1 MEVKLKEITEKKIG
15 FKIKSLND
23 SKRLSEIIANEIDL
37 EISYNTIRR
46 FFGVVKNVKASN
58 YTLDIMS
65 KFNGFDNYTDF
76 IVNYRLSNKWKQEF
90 EITKII
96 HKNEDD
102 KLLEYIENNLNQTRS
117 FNLKLIQIIRELLL
131 VGNFIL
137 ISKIFELEKM
147 YANNFNYDDKVLIGM
162 SIGQVLHLID
172 IKNEEFKE
180 LILNENFQ
188 DLVITIFVDYGNLKT
203 YYSKII
209 EIIHANSSRKNILE
223 FSKGILNLNIY
234 FNKKLNNSF
243 YSLKIEEDFH
253 PILKSRIFAQY
264 LLTDDNDIIHK
275 LTNYHK
281 TYQLKGYLEIEYLF
295 EIIFTSILTRKF
307 EVMKWIIEKVKQEED
322 YKFFYKYEHYN
333 NYLFMKLIYYTKTN
347 NLTKAVSFEQNFT
360 LQVYSKSYEKMALL
374 YYYIYKFHTDN
385 NLENLNAYKKL
396 AKKVNSS
403 FFTKRY
409 LLEYFN

>member
-58 YTLDIMS
+58 YTLDIVS

-102 KLLEYIENNLNQTRS
+102 KLLEYIENKLNQTRS

-131 VGNFIL
+131 VGNFNL
-137 ISKIFELEKM
+137 VRAIFEIDKM
-147 YANNFNYDDKVLIGM
+147 NAKNFNYDDTVLIGM
-162 SIGQVLHLID
+162 SIGHVLHLID
-172 IKNEEFKE
+172 IKNKEFNE

-275 LTNYHK
+275 LANYHK
-281 TYQLKGYLEIEYLF
+281 TYQMKGYLEIEYLF
-295 EIIFTSILTRKF
+295 EIIFTSIITRKF
-307 EVMKWIIEKVKQEED
+307 EVMKWIIEKVKEEED

-347 NLTKAVSFEQNFT
+347 NLTKAVFFEQNFT
-360 LQVYSKSYEKMALL
+360 LQVFSKSYEKMALL
-374 YYYIYKFHTDN
+374 YYYVYKFHTDN
-385 NLENLNAYKKL
+385 NLENLNAYTKL

>member
-58 YTLDIMS
+58 YTLDIVS

-102 KLLEYIENNLNQTRS
+102 KLLEYIENKLNQTRS

-131 VGNFIL
+131 VGNFNL
-137 ISKIFELEKM
+137 VRAIFEIDKM
-147 YANNFNYDDKVLIGM
+147 NAKNFNYDDTVLIGM
-162 SIGQVLHLID
+162 SIGHVIHLID
-172 IKNEEFKE
+172 IKNKEFNE

-223 FSKGILNLNIY
+223 FSKGILNLNLY
-234 FNKKLNNSF
+234 FNKKNN
-243 YSLKIEEDFH
+243 
-253 PILKSRIFAQY
+253 
-264 LLTDDNDIIHK
+264 
-275 LTNYHK
+275 
-281 TYQLKGYLEIEYLF
+281 
-295 EIIFTSILTRKF
+295 
-307 EVMKWIIEKVKQEED
+307 
-322 YKFFYKYEHYN
+322 
-333 NYLFMKLIYYTKTN
+333 
-347 NLTKAVSFEQNFT
+347 
-360 LQVYSKSYEKMALL
+360 
-374 YYYIYKFHTDN
+374 
-385 NLENLNAYKKL
+385 
-396 AKKVNSS
+396 
-403 FFTKRY
+403 
-409 LLEYFN
+409 

>member
-23 SKRLSEIIANEIDL
+23 SKRLSEIIANENDL

-58 YTLDIMS
+58 YTLDIVS

-90 EITKII
+90 EIIKII
-96 HKNEDD
+96 HENEDD

-131 VGNFIL
+131 VGNFNL
-137 ISKIFELEKM
+137 IRTIFQLDKM
-147 YANNFNYDDKVLIGM
+147 NANNFNYDDKVLIGM
-162 SIGQVLHLID
+162 SIGHVLHLID
-172 IKNEEFKE
+172 IKNKEFKQ

-209 EIIHANSSRKNILE
+209 EIIYANSSRKNILE
-223 FSKGILNLNIY
+223 FSKGILNLNLY
-234 FNKKLNNSF
+234 FNKTNNDLF
-243 YSLKIEEDFH
+243 YSLKEEKDFH
-253 PILKSRIFAQY
+253 PILKSRIFAQN
-264 LLTDDNDIIHK
+264 LLLNDKNIMYK
-275 LTNYHK
+275 LTTYHK
-281 TYQLKGYLEIEYLF
+281 KYQQKNYLEIEYLF

-333 NYLFMKLIYYTKTN
+333 NYLFMKLVYYTKE
-347 NLTKAVSFEQNFT
+347 KDHEKIISIDKSFT
-360 LQVYSKSYEKMALL
+360 LQGFSKSYEKMALM
-374 YYYIYKFHTDN
+374 YYNIYKYHT
-385 NLENLNAYKKL
+385 ENSKEYLNKYSKL
-396 AKKVNSS
+396 AEKVNPA
-403 FFTKRY
+403 FFTKKY

>member
-58 YTLDIMS
+58 YTLDVVS

-102 KLLEYIENNLNQTRS
+102 KLLEYIQNKLNQTRS

-131 VGNFIL
+131 VGNFNL
-137 ISKIFELEKM
+137 VRAIFEIDKM
-147 YANNFNYDDKVLIGM
+147 NAKNFNYDDTVLIGM
-162 SIGQVLHLID
+162 SIGHVIHLID
-172 IKNEEFKE
+172 IKNKEFNE

-275 LTNYHK
+275 LANYHK
-281 TYQLKGYLEIEYLF
+281 TYQMKGYLEIEYLF
-295 EIIFTSILTRKF
+295 EIIFTSIITRKF
-307 EVMKWIIEKVKQEED
+307 EVMKWIIEKVKEEED

-360 LQVYSKSYEKMALL
+360 LQVFSKSYEKMALL
-374 YYYIYKFHTDN
+374 YYYVYKFHTDN
-385 NLENLNAYKKL
+385 NLENLNAYTKL

>member
-1 MEVKLKEITEKKIG
+1 MEIKLKEITEKKIG

-58 YTLDIMS
+58 YTLDVVS

-102 KLLEYIENNLNQTRS
+102 KLLEYIENKLNQTRS

-131 VGNFIL
+131 VGNFNL
-137 ISKIFELEKM
+137 VRAIFEIDKM
-147 YANNFNYDDKVLIGM
+147 NAKNFNYDDTVLIGM
-162 SIGQVLHLID
+162 SIGHVLHLID
-172 IKNEEFKE
+172 IKNKEFNE

-275 LTNYHK
+275 LANYHK

-295 EIIFTSILTRKF
+295 EIIFTSIITRKF
-307 EVMKWIIEKVKQEED
+307 EVMKWIIEKVKEEED

-333 NYLFMKLIYYTKTN
+333 NYLFMKLIYYTKAN

-360 LQVYSKSYEKMALL
+360 LQVFSKSYEKMALL
-374 YYYIYKFHTDN
+374 YYYVYKFHTDN
-385 NLENLNAYKKL
+385 NLENLNAYTKL

>member
-58 YTLDIMS
+58 YTLDIVS

-102 KLLEYIENNLNQTRS
+102 KLLEYIENKLNQTRS

-131 VGNFIL
+131 VGNFNL
-137 ISKIFELEKM
+137 VRAIFEIDKM
-147 YANNFNYDDKVLIGM
+147 NAKNFNYDDTVLIGM
-162 SIGQVLHLID
+162 SIGHVLHLID
-172 IKNEEFKE
+172 IKNKEFNE

-264 LLTDDNDIIHK
+264 LLTDHNDIIHK
-275 LTNYHK
+275 LANYHK
-281 TYQLKGYLEIEYLF
+281 TYQMKGYLEIEYLF
-295 EIIFTSILTRKF
+295 EIIFTSIITRKF
-307 EVMKWIIEKVKQEED
+307 EVMKWIIEKVKEEED

-360 LQVYSKSYEKMALL
+360 LQVFSKSYEKMALL
-374 YYYIYKFHTDN
+374 YYYVYKFHTDN
-385 NLENLNAYKKL
+385 NLENLNAYTKL
-396 AKKVNSS
+396 AKKVN
-403 FFTKRY
+403 
-409 LLEYFN
+409 

>member
-58 YTLDIMS
+58 YTLDIVS

-102 KLLEYIENNLNQTRS
+102 KLLEYVENKLNQTRS

-131 VGNFIL
+131 VGNFNL
-137 ISKIFELEKM
+137 VRAIFEIDKM
-147 YANNFNYDDKVLIGM
+147 NAKNFNYDDTVLIGM
-162 SIGQVLHLID
+162 SIGHVLHLID
-172 IKNEEFKE
+172 IKNKEFNE

-275 LTNYHK
+275 LANYHK
-281 TYQLKGYLEIEYLF
+281 TYQMKGYLEIEYLF
-295 EIIFTSILTRKF
+295 EIIFTSIITRKF
-307 EVMKWIIEKVKQEED
+307 EVMKWIIEKVKEEED

-347 NLTKAVSFEQNFT
+347 NLTKAVSFEQNFS
-360 LQVYSKSYEKMALL
+360 LQVFSKSYEKMALL
-374 YYYIYKFHTDN
+374 YYYVYKFHTDN
-385 NLENLNAYKKL
+385 NLENLNAYTKL

>member
-1 MEVKLKEITEKKIG
+1 MEIKLKEITEKKIG

-58 YTLDIMS
+58 YTLDIVS

-117 FNLKLIQIIRELLL
+117 FNLKLIQIVRELLL

-147 YANNFNYDDKVLIGM
+147 HANNFNYDDKVLIGM
-162 SIGQVLHLID
+162 SIGHVLHLID

-253 PILKSRIFAQY
+253 PILKSRIFAQH

-295 EIIFTSILTRKF
+295 EIIFTSIITRKF

-360 LQVYSKSYEKMALL
+360 LQVFSKSYEKMALL
-374 YYYIYKFHTDN
+374 YYYIYKFHSDKKIEY
-385 NLENLNAYKKL
+385 LQSYMKL

-409 LLEYFN
+409 FLEYFK

>member
-1 MEVKLKEITEKKIG
+1 MEIKLKEITEKKIG

-58 YTLDIMS
+58 YTLDIVS

-147 YANNFNYDDKVLIGM
+147 HANNFNYDDKVLIGM
-162 SIGQVLHLID
+162 SIGHVLHLID

-253 PILKSRIFAQY
+253 PILKSRIFAQH

-295 EIIFTSILTRKF
+295 EIIFTSIITRKF
-307 EVMKWIIEKVKQEED
+307 EVMKWIIEKVKQEGD

-347 NLTKAVSFEQNFT
+347 NLTKAVSFEQNFS
-360 LQVYSKSYEKMALL
+360 LQVFSKSYEKMALL
-374 YYYIYKFHTDN
+374 YYYVYKFHTDN
-385 NLENLNAYKKL
+385 NLENLNAYTKL
-396 AKKVNSS
+396 AKKVNSN

>member
-23 SKRLSEIIANEIDL
+23 SRRLSEIIANEIDL

-396 AKKVNSS
+396 AKKVNSI

>member
-1 MEVKLKEITEKKIG
+1 MEIKLKEITEKKIG

-58 YTLDIMS
+58 YTLDIVS

-102 KLLEYIENNLNQTRS
+102 KLLEYIENKLNQTRS

-131 VGNFIL
+131 VGNFNL
-137 ISKIFELEKM
+137 VRAIFEIDKM
-147 YANNFNYDDKVLIGM
+147 NAKNFNYDDTVLIGM
-162 SIGQVLHLID
+162 SIGHVLHLID
-172 IKNEEFKE
+172 IKNKEFNE

-275 LTNYHK
+275 LANYHK
-281 TYQLKGYLEIEYLF
+281 TYQMKGYLEIEYLF
-295 EIIFTSILTRKF
+295 EIIFTSIITRKF
-307 EVMKWIIEKVKQEED
+307 EVMKWIIEKVKEEED

-360 LQVYSKSYEKMALL
+360 LQVFSKSYEKMALL
-374 YYYIYKFHTDN
+374 YYYVYKFHTDN
-385 NLENLNAYKKL
+385 NLENLNAYTKL

>member
-1 MEVKLKEITEKKIG
+1 MEDKLKEITEKKIG

-58 YTLDIMS
+58 YTLDVVS

-102 KLLEYIENNLNQTRS
+102 KLLEYVENKLNQTRS

-131 VGNFIL
+131 VGNFNL
-137 ISKIFELEKM
+137 VRAIFEIDKM
-147 YANNFNYDDKVLIGM
+147 NAKNFNYDDTVLIGM
-162 SIGQVLHLID
+162 SIGHVLHLID
-172 IKNEEFKE
+172 IKNKEFNE

-275 LTNYHK
+275 LANYHK
-281 TYQLKGYLEIEYLF
+281 TYQMKGYLEIEYLF
-295 EIIFTSILTRKF
+295 EIIFTSIITRKF
-307 EVMKWIIEKVKQEED
+307 EVMKWIIEKVKEEED

-333 NYLFMKLIYYTKTN
+333 NYLFMKLIYYTKAN

-360 LQVYSKSYEKMALL
+360 LQVFSKSYEKMALL
-374 YYYIYKFHTDN
+374 YYYVYKFHTDN
-385 NLENLNAYKKL
+385 NLENLNAYTKL

>member
-1 MEVKLKEITEKKIG
+1 V
-15 FKIKSLND
+15 
-23 SKRLSEIIANEIDL
+23 
-37 EISYNTIRR
+37 
-46 FFGVVKNVKASN
+46 
-58 YTLDIMS
+58 S

-102 KLLEYIENNLNQTRS
+102 KLLEYVENKLNQTRS

-131 VGNFIL
+131 VGNFNL
-137 ISKIFELEKM
+137 VRAIFEIDKM
-147 YANNFNYDDKVLIGM
+147 NAKNFNYDDTVLIGM
-162 SIGQVLHLID
+162 SIGHVLHLID
-172 IKNEEFKE
+172 IKNKEFNE

-253 PILKSRIFAQY
+253 PILKSRIFAQH

-295 EIIFTSILTRKF
+295 EIIFTSIITRKF

-347 NLTKAVSFEQNFT
+347 NLTKAVSFEQNFS
-360 LQVYSKSYEKMALL
+360 LQVFSKSYEKMALL
-374 YYYIYKFHTDN
+374 YYYVYKFHTDN
-385 NLENLNAYKKL
+385 NLENLNAYTKL

>member
-1 MEVKLKEITEKKIG
+1 MEIKLKEITEKKIG

-58 YTLDIMS
+58 YTLDIVS

-117 FNLKLIQIIRELLL
+117 FNLKIIQIVRELLL

-147 YANNFNYDDKVLIGM
+147 HANNFNYDDKVIIGM
-162 SIGQVLHLID
+162 SIGHVLHLID
-172 IKNEEFKE
+172 IKNEKFKE

-209 EIIHANSSRKNILE
+209 EIIHVNSSRKNILE

-234 FNKKLNNSF
+234 LNKKLNNSF
-243 YSLKIEEDFH
+243 YSLKTEEYFH
-253 PILKSRIFAQY
+253 PILKSRIFAQN
-264 LLTDDNDIIHK
+264 LFLNDKNIIYK

-295 EIIFTSILTRKF
+295 EIIFTSIITRKF
-307 EVMKWIIEKVKQEED
+307 EVMKWIIEKVKQEGD

-333 NYLFMKLIYYTKTN
+333 NYLFMKLIYYVKTK
-347 NLTKAVSFEQNFT
+347 NLTKAISLEQNFT
-360 LQVYSKSYEKMALL
+360 LQGFSKSYEKMALL
-374 YYYIYKFHTDN
+374 YYNIYKFHSDKKIEY
-385 NLENLNAYKKL
+385 LQSYMKL
-396 AKKVNSS
+396 AKKVNTN

-409 LLEYFN
+409 FLEYFK

>member
-1 MEVKLKEITEKKIG
+1 MEDKLKEITEKKIG

-58 YTLDIMS
+58 YTLDIVS

-102 KLLEYIENNLNQTRS
+102 KLLEYIENKLNQTRS

-131 VGNFIL
+131 VGNFNL
-137 ISKIFELEKM
+137 VRAIFEIDKM
-147 YANNFNYDDKVLIGM
+147 NAKNFNYDDTVLIGM
-162 SIGQVLHLID
+162 SIGHVIHLID
-172 IKNEEFKE
+172 IKNKEFNE

-275 LTNYHK
+275 LANYHK
-281 TYQLKGYLEIEYLF
+281 TYQMKGYLEIEYLF
-295 EIIFTSILTRKF
+295 EIIFTSIITRKF
-307 EVMKWIIEKVKQEED
+307 EVMKWIIEKVKEEED

-360 LQVYSKSYEKMALL
+360 LQVFSKSYEKMALL
-374 YYYIYKFHTDN
+374 YYYVYKFHTDN
-385 NLENLNAYKKL
+385 NLENLNAYTKL

>member
-1 MEVKLKEITEKKIG
+1 MEIKLKEITEKKIG

-58 YTLDIMS
+58 YTLDVVS

-102 KLLEYIENNLNQTRS
+102 KLLEYIENKLNQTRS

-131 VGNFIL
+131 VGNFNL
-137 ISKIFELEKM
+137 VRAIFEIDKM
-147 YANNFNYDDKVLIGM
+147 NAKNFNYDDTVLIGM
-162 SIGQVLHLID
+162 SIGHVLHLID
-172 IKNEEFKE
+172 IKNKEFNE

-275 LTNYHK
+275 LANYHK
-281 TYQLKGYLEIEYLF
+281 TYQMKGYLEIEYLF
-295 EIIFTSILTRKF
+295 EIIFTSIITRKF
-307 EVMKWIIEKVKQEED
+307 EVMKWIIEKVKEEED

-360 LQVYSKSYEKMALL
+360 LQVFSKSYEKMALL
-374 YYYIYKFHTDN
+374 YYYVYKFHTDN
-385 NLENLNAYKKL
+385 NLENLNAYTKL

>member
-58 YTLDIMS
+58 YTLDIVS

-209 EIIHANSSRKNILE
+209 EIIYANSSRKNILE

>member
-58 YTLDIMS
+58 YTLDIVS

-137 ISKIFELEKM
+137 ISKIFELKKM
-147 YANNFNYDDKVLIGM
+147 HANNFNYDDKVLIGM
-162 SIGQVLHLID
+162 SIGHVLHLID

-253 PILKSRIFAQY
+253 PILKSRIFAQH

-295 EIIFTSILTRKF
+295 EIIFTSIITRKF
-307 EVMKWIIEKVKQEED
+307 EVMKWIIEKVKQEGD

-333 NYLFMKLIYYTKTN
+333 NYLFMKLIYYVKTK
-347 NLTKAVSFEQNFT
+347 NLTKAISLEQNFT
-360 LQVYSKSYEKMALL
+360 LQGFSKSYEKMALL
-374 YYYIYKFHTDN
+374 YYYIYKFHSEKKIEY
-385 NLENLNAYKKL
+385 LQSYMKL

-409 LLEYFN
+409 FLEYFK

>member
-1 MEVKLKEITEKKIG
+1 MEIKLKEITEKKIG

-58 YTLDIMS
+58 YTLDIVS

-102 KLLEYIENNLNQTRS
+102 KLLEYIENKLNQTRS

-131 VGNFIL
+131 VGNFNL

-147 YANNFNYDDKVLIGM
+147 HANNFNYDDKVLIGM
-162 SIGQVLHLID
+162 SIGHLLHLID
-172 IKNEEFKE
+172 IKNEKFKE

-275 LTNYHK
+275 LANYHK
-281 TYQLKGYLEIEYLF
+281 TYQMKGYLEIEYLF
-295 EIIFTSILTRKF
+295 EIIFTSIITRKF
-307 EVMKWIIEKVKQEED
+307 EVMKWIIEKVKEEED

-360 LQVYSKSYEKMALL
+360 LQVFSKSYEKMALL
-374 YYYIYKFHTDN
+374 YYYVYKFHTDN
-385 NLENLNAYKKL
+385 NLENLNAYTKL

>member
-1 MEVKLKEITEKKIG
+1 MEDKLKEITEKKIG

-58 YTLDIMS
+58 YTLDVVS

-102 KLLEYIENNLNQTRS
+102 KLLEYVENKLNQTRS

-131 VGNFIL
+131 VGNFNL
-137 ISKIFELEKM
+137 VRAIFEIDKM
-147 YANNFNYDDKVLIGM
+147 NAKNFNYDDTVLIGM
-162 SIGQVLHLID
+162 SIGHVLHLID
-172 IKNEEFKE
+172 IKNKEFNE

-275 LTNYHK
+275 LANYHK
-281 TYQLKGYLEIEYLF
+281 TYQMKGYLEIEYLF
-295 EIIFTSILTRKF
+295 EIIFTSIITRKF
-307 EVMKWIIEKVKQEED
+307 EVMKWIIEKVKEEED

-360 LQVYSKSYEKMALL
+360 LQVFSKSYEKMALL
-374 YYYIYKFHTDN
+374 YYYVYKFHTDN
-385 NLENLNAYKKL
+385 NLENLNAYTKL

>member
-58 YTLDIMS
+58 YTLDIVS

-102 KLLEYIENNLNQTRS
+102 KLLEYIENKLNQTRS

-131 VGNFIL
+131 VGNFNL
-137 ISKIFELEKM
+137 VRAIFEIDKM
-147 YANNFNYDDKVLIGM
+147 NAKNFNYDDTVLIGM
-162 SIGQVLHLID
+162 SIGHVLHLID
-172 IKNEEFKE
+172 IKNKEFNE

-264 LLTDDNDIIHK
+264 LLTDHNDIIHK
-275 LTNYHK
+275 LANYHK
-281 TYQLKGYLEIEYLF
+281 TYQMKGYLEIEYLF
-295 EIIFTSILTRKF
+295 EIIFTSIITRKF
-307 EVMKWIIEKVKQEED
+307 EVMKWIIEKVKEEED

-360 LQVYSKSYEKMALL
+360 LQVFSKSYEKMALL
-374 YYYIYKFHTDN
+374 YYYVYKFHTDN
-385 NLENLNAYKKL
+385 NLENLNAYTKL

>member
-58 YTLDIMS
+58 YTLDIVS

-102 KLLEYIENNLNQTRS
+102 KLLEYIENKLNQTRS

-131 VGNFIL
+131 VGNFNL
-137 ISKIFELEKM
+137 VRAIFEIDKM
-147 YANNFNYDDKVLIGM
+147 NAKNFNYDDTVLIGM
-162 SIGQVLHLID
+162 SIGHVLHLID
-172 IKNEEFKE
+172 IKNKEFNE

-275 LTNYHK
+275 LANYHK
-281 TYQLKGYLEIEYLF
+281 TYQMKGYLEIEYLF
-295 EIIFTSILTRKF
+295 EIIFTSIITRKF
-307 EVMKWIIEKVKQEED
+307 EVMKWIIEKVKEEED

-360 LQVYSKSYEKMALL
+360 LHVFSKSYEKMALL
-374 YYYIYKFHTDN
+374 YYYVYKFHTDN
-385 NLENLNAYKKL
+385 NLENLNAYTKL

>member
-58 YTLDIMS
+58 YTLDIVS

-102 KLLEYIENNLNQTRS
+102 KLLEYIENKLNQTRS

-131 VGNFIL
+131 VGNFNL
-137 ISKIFELEKM
+137 VRAIFEIDKM
-147 YANNFNYDDKVLIGM
+147 NAKNFNYDDTVLIGM
-162 SIGQVLHLID
+162 SIGHVIHLID
-172 IKNEEFKE
+172 IKNKEFNE

-209 EIIHANSSRKNILE
+209 EIIHANSSRKNILV

-275 LTNYHK
+275 LANYHK
-281 TYQLKGYLEIEYLF
+281 TYQMKGYLEIEYLF
-295 EIIFTSILTRKF
+295 EIIFTSIITRKF
-307 EVMKWIIEKVKQEED
+307 EVMKWIIEKVKEEED

-360 LQVYSKSYEKMALL
+360 LQVFSKSYEKMALL
-374 YYYIYKFHTDN
+374 YYYVYKFHTDN
-385 NLENLNAYKKL
+385 NLENLNAYTKL

>member
-1 MEVKLKEITEKKIG
+1 MEIKLKEITEKKIG

-58 YTLDIMS
+58 YTLDIVS

-117 FNLKLIQIIRELLL
+117 FNLKIIQIVRELLL

-147 YANNFNYDDKVLIGM
+147 HANNFNYDDKVLIGM
-162 SIGQVLHLID
+162 SIGHLLHLID
-172 IKNEEFKE
+172 IKNEKFKE

-253 PILKSRIFAQY
+253 PILKSRIFAQN
-264 LLTDDNDIIHK
+264 LLLNDKNIMYK
-275 LTNYHK
+275 LTNYHQK
-281 TYQLKGYLEIEYLF
+281 YQQKNYLEIEYLF

-307 EVMKWIIEKVKQEED
+307 EVMKWIIEKVKQQED

-333 NYLFMKLIYYTKTN
+333 NYLFMQLIYYTKTKDREKTV
-347 NLTKAVSFEQNFT
+347 LIRKSFT
-360 LQVYSKSYEKMALL
+360 LQGFSKSYEKVALL
-374 YYYIYKFHTDN
+374 YYYIYEFHSN
-385 NLENLNAYKKL
+385 NEIEYLQSYMKL
-396 AKKVNSS
+396 AKKVNTS

-409 LLEYFN
+409 FLEYFK

>member
-1 MEVKLKEITEKKIG
+1 MEIKLKEITEKKIG

-58 YTLDIMS
+58 YTLDIVS

-102 KLLEYIENNLNQTRS
+102 KLLEYIENKLNQTRS

-131 VGNFIL
+131 VGNFNL
-137 ISKIFELEKM
+137 VRAIFEIDKM
-147 YANNFNYDDKVLIGM
+147 NAKNFNYDDTVLIGM
-162 SIGQVLHLID
+162 SIGHVIHLID
-172 IKNEEFKE
+172 IKNKEFNE

-275 LTNYHK
+275 LANYHK
-281 TYQLKGYLEIEYLF
+281 TYQMKGYLEIEYLF
-295 EIIFTSILTRKF
+295 EIIFTSIITRKF
-307 EVMKWIIEKVKQEED
+307 EVMKWIIEKVKEEED

-360 LQVYSKSYEKMALL
+360 LQVFSKSYEKMALL
-374 YYYIYKFHTDN
+374 YYYVYKFHTDN
-385 NLENLNAYKKL
+385 NLENLNAYTKL

>member
-1 MEVKLKEITEKKIG
+1 MEIKLKEITEKKIG

-58 YTLDIMS
+58 YTLDVVS

-102 KLLEYIENNLNQTRS
+102 KLLEYIENKLNQTRS

-131 VGNFIL
+131 VGNFNL
-137 ISKIFELEKM
+137 VSAIFEIDKM
-147 YANNFNYDDKVLIGM
+147 NAKNFNYDDTVLIGM
-162 SIGQVLHLID
+162 SIGHVLHLID
-172 IKNEEFKE
+172 IKNKEFNE

-275 LTNYHK
+275 LANYHK
-281 TYQLKGYLEIEYLF
+281 TYQMKGYLEIEYLF
-295 EIIFTSILTRKF
+295 EIIFTSIITRKF
-307 EVMKWIIEKVKQEED
+307 EVMKWIIEKVKEEED

-360 LQVYSKSYEKMALL
+360 LQVFSKSYEKMALL
-374 YYYIYKFHTDN
+374 YYYVYKFHTDN
-385 NLENLNAYKKL
+385 NLENLNAYTKL

>member
-58 YTLDIMS
+58 YTLDIVS

-102 KLLEYIENNLNQTRS
+102 KLLEYIENKLNQTRS

-131 VGNFIL
+131 VGNFNL
-137 ISKIFELEKM
+137 VRAIFEIDKM
-147 YANNFNYDDKVLIGM
+147 NAKNFNYDDTVLIGM
-162 SIGQVLHLID
+162 SIGHVIHLID
-172 IKNEEFKE
+172 IKNEEFQE

-275 LTNYHK
+275 LANYHK
-281 TYQLKGYLEIEYLF
+281 TYQMKGYLEIEYLF
-295 EIIFTSILTRKF
+295 EIIFTSIITRKF
-307 EVMKWIIEKVKQEED
+307 EVMKWIIEKVKEEED

-360 LQVYSKSYEKMALL
+360 LQVFSKSYEKMALL
-374 YYYIYKFHTDN
+374 YYYVYKFHTDN
-385 NLENLNAYKKL
+385 NLENLNAYTKL

>member
-1 MEVKLKEITEKKIG
+1 MEDKLKEITEKKIG

-58 YTLDIMS
+58 YTLDIVS

-102 KLLEYIENNLNQTRS
+102 KLLEYIENKLNQTRS

-131 VGNFIL
+131 VGNFNL
-137 ISKIFELEKM
+137 VRAIFEIDKM
-147 YANNFNYDDKVLIGM
+147 NAKNFNYDDTVLIGM
-162 SIGQVLHLID
+162 SIGHVIHLID
-172 IKNEEFKE
+172 IKNKEFNE

-234 FNKKLNNSF
+234 LNKKLNNSF
-243 YSLKIEEDFH
+243 YSLKTEEYFH
-253 PILKSRIFAQY
+253 PILKSRIFAQN
-264 LLTDDNDIIHK
+264 LFLNDKNIIYK

-295 EIIFTSILTRKF
+295 EIIFTSIITRKF
-307 EVMKWIIEKVKQEED
+307 EVMKWIIEKVKEEED

-347 NLTKAVSFEQNFT
+347 NLTKAVFFEQNFT
-360 LQVYSKSYEKMALL
+360 LQVFSKSYEKMALL
-374 YYYIYKFHTDN
+374 YYYVYKFHADN
-385 NLENLNAYKKL
+385 NLENLNAYTKL

>member
-1 MEVKLKEITEKKIG
+1 MEIKLKEITEKKIG

-58 YTLDIMS
+58 YTLDIVS

-117 FNLKLIQIIRELLL
+117 FNLKIIQIVRELLL

-147 YANNFNYDDKVLIGM
+147 HANNFNYDDKVLIGM
-162 SIGQVLHLID
+162 SIGHLLHLID
-172 IKNEEFKE
+172 IKNEKFKE

-209 EIIHANSSRKNILE
+209 EIIYANSSRKNILE

-243 YSLKIEEDFH
+243 YSLKIKEDFH
-253 PILKSRIFAQY
+253 PILKSRIFAQN
-264 LLTDDNDIIHK
+264 LLLNDKNIMYK
-275 LTNYHK
+275 LTNYHQK
-281 TYQLKGYLEIEYLF
+281 YQQKNYLEIEYLF

-307 EVMKWIIEKVKQEED
+307 EVMKWIIEKVKQQED

-333 NYLFMKLIYYTKTN
+333 NYLFMQLIYYTKTKDREKTV
-347 NLTKAVSFEQNFT
+347 LIRKSFT
-360 LQVYSKSYEKMALL
+360 LQGFSKSYEKVALL
-374 YYYIYKFHTDN
+374 YYYIYEFHSN
-385 NLENLNAYKKL
+385 NEIEYLQSYMKL
-396 AKKVNSS
+396 AKKVNTS

-409 LLEYFN
+409 FLEYFK

>member
-58 YTLDIMS
+58 YTLDIVS

-102 KLLEYIENNLNQTRS
+102 KLLEYIENKLNQTRS

-131 VGNFIL
+131 VGNFNL
-137 ISKIFELEKM
+137 VRAIFEIDKM
-147 YANNFNYDDKVLIGM
+147 NAKNFNYDDTVLIGM
-162 SIGQVLHLID
+162 SIGHVIHLID
-172 IKNEEFKE
+172 IKNKEFNE

-275 LTNYHK
+275 LANYHK
-281 TYQLKGYLEIEYLF
+281 TYQMKGYLEIEYLF
-295 EIIFTSILTRKF
+295 EIIFTSIITRKF
-307 EVMKWIIEKVKQEED
+307 EVMKWIIEKVKEEED

-360 LQVYSKSYEKMALL
+360 LQAFSKSYEKMALL
-374 YYYIYKFHTDN
+374 YYYVYKFHTDN
-385 NLENLNAYKKL
+385 NLENLNAYTKL

>member
-58 YTLDIMS
+58 YTLDIVS

-102 KLLEYIENNLNQTRS
+102 KLLEYVENKLNQTRS

-131 VGNFIL
+131 VGNFNL
-137 ISKIFELEKM
+137 VRAIFEIDKM
-147 YANNFNYDDKVLIGM
+147 NAKNFNYDDTVLIGM
-162 SIGQVLHLID
+162 SIGHVLHLID
-172 IKNEEFKE
+172 IKNKEFNE

-275 LTNYHK
+275 LANYHK
-281 TYQLKGYLEIEYLF
+281 TYQMKGYLEIEYLF
-295 EIIFTSILTRKF
+295 EIIFTSIITRKF
-307 EVMKWIIEKVKQEED
+307 EVMKWIIEKVKEEED

-347 NLTKAVSFEQNFT
+347 NLTKAVSFEQSFS
-360 LQVYSKSYEKMALL
+360 LQVFSKSYEKMALL
-374 YYYIYKFHTDN
+374 YYYVYKFHTDN
-385 NLENLNAYKKL
+385 NLENLNAYTKL

>member
-1 MEVKLKEITEKKIG
+1 MEIKLKEITEKKIG

-58 YTLDIMS
+58 YTLDIVS

-102 KLLEYIENNLNQTRS
+102 KLLEYIENKLNQTRS

-131 VGNFIL
+131 VGNFNL
-137 ISKIFELEKM
+137 VRAIFEIDKM
-147 YANNFNYDDKVLIGM
+147 NAKNFNYDDTVLIGM
-162 SIGQVLHLID
+162 SIGHVLHLID
-172 IKNEEFKE
+172 IKNKEFNE

-275 LTNYHK
+275 LANYHK
-281 TYQLKGYLEIEYLF
+281 TYQMKGYLEIEYLF
-295 EIIFTSILTRKF
+295 EIIFTSIITRKF
-307 EVMKWIIEKVKQEED
+307 EVMKWIIEKVKEEED

-333 NYLFMKLIYYTKTN
+333 NYLFMKLIYYTKAN

-360 LQVYSKSYEKMALL
+360 LQVFSKSYEKMALL
-374 YYYIYKFHTDN
+374 YYYVYKFHTDN
-385 NLENLNAYKKL
+385 NLENLNAYTKL

>member
-58 YTLDIMS
+58 YTLDIVS

-102 KLLEYIENNLNQTRS
+102 KLLEYIENKLNQTRS

-131 VGNFIL
+131 VGNFNL
-137 ISKIFELEKM
+137 VRAIFEIDKM
-147 YANNFNYDDKVLIGM
+147 NAKNFNYDDTVLIGM
-162 SIGQVLHLID
+162 SIGNVLHLID
-172 IKNEEFKE
+172 IKNKEFNE

-275 LTNYHK
+275 LANYHK
-281 TYQLKGYLEIEYLF
+281 TYQMKGYLEIEYLF
-295 EIIFTSILTRKF
+295 EIIFTSIITRKF
-307 EVMKWIIEKVKQEED
+307 EVMKWIIEKVKEEED

-360 LQVYSKSYEKMALL
+360 LQVFSKSYEKMALL
-374 YYYIYKFHTDN
+374 YYYVYKFHTDN
-385 NLENLNAYKKL
+385 NLENLNAYTKL

>member
-1 MEVKLKEITEKKIG
+1 MEFKLKEITEKKIG

-58 YTLDIMS
+58 YTLDIVS

-102 KLLEYIENNLNQTRS
+102 KLLEYIENKLNQTRS

-131 VGNFIL
+131 VGNFNL
-137 ISKIFELEKM
+137 VRAIFEIDKM
-147 YANNFNYDDKVLIGM
+147 NAKNFNYDDTVLIGM
-162 SIGQVLHLID
+162 SIGHVIHLID
-172 IKNEEFKE
+172 IKNKEFNE

-275 LTNYHK
+275 LANYHK
-281 TYQLKGYLEIEYLF
+281 TYQMKGYLEIEYLF
-295 EIIFTSILTRKF
+295 EIIFTSIITRKF
-307 EVMKWIIEKVKQEED
+307 EVMKWIIEKVKEEED

-360 LQVYSKSYEKMALL
+360 LQAFSKSYEKMALL
-374 YYYIYKFHTDN
+374 YYYVYKFHTDN
-385 NLENLNAYKKL
+385 NLENLNAYTKL

>member
-58 YTLDIMS
+58 YTLDIVS

-102 KLLEYIENNLNQTRS
+102 KLLEYIENKLNQTRS

-131 VGNFIL
+131 VGNFNL
-137 ISKIFELEKM
+137 IRSIFELEKM
-147 YANNFNYDDKVLIGM
+147 NANNFNYDDKVLIGM
-162 SIGQVLHLID
+162 SIGHVIHLID
-172 IKNEEFKE
+172 IKNKEFKE

-243 YSLKIEEDFH
+243 YSLKDRRRFS
-253 PILKSRIFAQY
+253 PYF
-264 LLTDDNDIIHK
+264 
-275 LTNYHK
+275 
-281 TYQLKGYLEIEYLF
+281 
-295 EIIFTSILTRKF
+295 
-307 EVMKWIIEKVKQEED
+307 
-322 YKFFYKYEHYN
+322 
-333 NYLFMKLIYYTKTN
+333 
-347 NLTKAVSFEQNFT
+347 
-360 LQVYSKSYEKMALL
+360 
-374 YYYIYKFHTDN
+374 
-385 NLENLNAYKKL
+385 KK
-396 AKKVNSS
+396 
-403 FFTKRY
+403 
-409 LLEYFN
+409 

>member
-58 YTLDIMS
+58 YTLDIVS

-396 AKKVNSS
+396 AKKVNSI

>member
-58 YTLDIMS
+58 YTLDIVS

-102 KLLEYIENNLNQTRS
+102 KLLEYIENKLNQTRS

-131 VGNFIL
+131 VGNFNL
-137 ISKIFELEKM
+137 VRAIFEIDKM
-147 YANNFNYDDKVLIGM
+147 NAKNFNYDDTVLIGM
-162 SIGQVLHLID
+162 SIGHVIHLID
-172 IKNEEFKE
+172 IKNKEFNE

-275 LTNYHK
+275 LANYHK
-281 TYQLKGYLEIEYLF
+281 TYQMKGYLEIEYLF
-295 EIIFTSILTRKF
+295 EIIFTSIITRKF
-307 EVMKWIIEKVKQEED
+307 EVMKWIIEKVKEEED

-360 LQVYSKSYEKMALL
+360 HQVFSKSYEKMALL
-374 YYYIYKFHTDN
+374 YYYVYKFHTDN
-385 NLENLNAYKKL
+385 NLENLNAYTKL